1 MTTALSPFACR
12 VTLLPLSIHGEG
24 LEDGVIL
31 QPCSVNL
38 MKHYELLQNEKF
50 KERTMALWEKAKGEF
65 IDIIEWTDDSS
76 DTMVYRFPR
85 YDNEIKYSAQLIV
98 RQSQAAVFVNKGKI
112 ADTFPSG
119 QYRLETDNLPIL
131 STLAG
136 WKYGFHSPFK
146 AEVYFVNLKNFT
158 NLKWGTRNPVILK
171 DPEFGPVRLRS
182 FGTYVIKISDP
193 AKFIQEIVGTDGL
206 FTIAKVNEQLRNL
219 IVTRFSDLLGEK
231 KLPVTDLTANY
242 DELSA
247 ILTRII
253 APEFMEYGLDL
264 TKLLVENI
272 SLPVEVEE
280 ALDKRS
286 SMGVIGDLDDYF
298 QYQSANAMEH
308 AAQNPGGDAASGIGM
323 GMGFAMAHQMGN
335 AMAGQTTPF
344 SSEGKPNTNPTAD
357 KNQSRQQP
365 PDPDHEPEA
374 AVPPPI
380 PGAPTEKTY
389 YVAIKGKKIG
399 PLALNIILHNIK
411 QGKINKETLIWHPG
425 LPNWQEAETL
435 EELAETFQMLPP
447 PLPT

>member
-1 MTTALSPFACR
+1 
-12 VTLLPLSIHGEG
+12 
-24 LEDGVIL
+24 
-31 QPCSVNL
+31 
-38 MKHYELLQNEKF
+38 
-50 KERTMALWEKAKGEF
+50 MALWEKAKGEF

-98 RQSQAAVFVNKGKI
+98 RQSQAAVFVNKGQI
-112 ADTFPSG
+112 ADTFPPG

-171 DPEFGPVRLRS
+171 DPEFGPIRLRS

-193 AKFIQEIVGTDGL
+193 AKFIQEITGTDGL
-206 FTIAKVNEQLRNL
+206 FTIDKVNEQLKNL

-286 SMGVIGDLDDYF
+286 SMGVIGNLDDYF
-298 QYQSANAMEH
+298 KYQSANAMEH
-308 AAQNPGGDAASGIGM
+308 AAQNQGGDAASGIGM
-323 GMGFAMAHQMGN
+323 GMGFAMANQMGN
-335 AMAGQTTPF
+335 AMAGETPSF
-344 SSEGKPNTNPTAD
+344 SSKNQFSGEPTAPETPAQPQTPQQQ
-357 KNQSRQQP
+357 KQQP
-365 PDPDHEPEA
+365 PSHDPQS
-374 AVPPPI
+374 PPPI

-389 YVAIKGKKIG
+389 YVAINGKKIG
-399 PLALNIILHNIK
+399 PLALNIILHNIR

-425 LPNWQEAETL
+425 LSNWQTAETL
-435 EELAETFQMLPP
+435 EELAQTFQMLPP
-447 PLPT
+447 PLPA